1 MALARKHARKPP
13 EHATTE
19 QELQAPAAP
28 IAPLRLLLDRS
39 SDAAIVVDAEGRCTV
54 ANAAAGTLF
63 GYAEEDWGSVALADI
78 IVGGATGP
86 AAGRPDSGRAWV
98 RRKDGA
104 AVPAELWSTRLT
116 GFGDAAS
123 LLYVRRV
130 VGEAD
135 AGAGGENL
143 VDAEAAADKPVVGV
157 SLDGAVTDWNEAAAQ
172 LFGFGAAEIVGR
184 SIAELAPTESIDD
197 VASLLQQIRH
207 GDRAAS
213 FHTTQVTNEGSRID
227 VCLDVVPVRDDKG
240 DVGSAML
247 VVREVTGRPRSEQE
261 LRRARS
267 SARDANRALRESE
280 ERFRG
285 AFDGASIGMALVSP
299 EGRFLLVNPALRR
312 ILRYNGNELLTKT
325 FPEVTHPEDL
335 DKDRALADQ
344 LLAGDIETYQIEK
357 RYLRKDGETIWGRL
371 TVSLVRDEAQHPR
384 YVIAQVQDIT
394 PYKAAGAALREAEA
408 RYRTL
413 VEQIPAAVYVDAGE
427 SLGTPRY
434 ISPRLEAMLGYSPRE
449 WVEDPELWIRAIHP
463 EDRGRILA
471 AIAAAD
477 GADEPMHLEYRFLAQ
492 DGRHVWVHDQ
502 VGLVRDENGAPQY
515 WQGFIIDITD
525 RKRAEEELLL
535 AKEAAEEA
543 SRLKSAFLSMATHEL
558 RTPLTIISGYVE
570 MLAESVTGRL
580 TPEEQEFLDVAQTG
594 TRTLAALVDDLL
606 DLARME
612 AGRLDL
618 NIRPVDVSE
627 AIDRVHRLVAA
638 QAASKRISLTVA
650 AAPGLPLVA
659 ADLDRLV
666 QVMFN
671 LLGNAIKFTERGSVR
686 LSVCAARGGVEF
698 RVVDTGVG
706 IAPEDLPR
714 IFDEF
719 RQADAGTTRKFGGS
733 GLGLSIAK
741 RLVEMQ
747 GGAIAVESAVGVG
760 SEFTVWL
767 PAAET
772 EVGEGSSAQPRA
784 AARRGLCREATMSRN
799 SHRART
805 TRR

>member
-54 ANAAAGTLF
+54 ANAAAGALF

-116 GFGDAAS
+116 GLGDAAS

-130 VGEAD
+130 AGEAD

-213 FHTTQVTNEGSRID
+213 FHTTQVTNEGCRID

-706 IAPEDLPR
+706 IAPEALPR

-733 GLGLSIAK
+733 GLGLAIAK

-772 EVGEGSSAQPRA
+772 EVGEDHVPGPEPLRHVVFAAGPR
-784 AARRGLCREATMSRN
+784 
-799 SHRART
+799 
-805 TRR
+805 